1 MTPCT
6 AVLPAYR
13 EPRTGSVLR
22 ARRGRTE
29 QRRDG
34 TDRPL
39 SRPCEVG
46 RRGRAGRPEWGT
58 LYASGGVRQPSAS
71 EPSRNTRP
79 VRCPVMGRHAGHQ
92 RRDGEQTKQS
102 VSARAA
108 GIATPATPPLL
119 KSVDGD
125 PFGGPVGI
133 FTRLD
138 QHVCYTMDGMASSVD
153 TFNPKVTRSRLARPT
168 NPEAFLLSSH
178 PPIA

>member
-1 MTPCT
+1 VPETVPAAPNAHTDRHHPRAYGAPRIMTPCT

-119 KSVDGD
+119 KTAAADGQ
-125 PFGGPVGI
+125 PQWRHLLACSPPP
-133 FTRLD
+133 
-138 QHVCYTMDGMASSVD
+138 SSR
-153 TFNPKVTRSRLARPT
+153 TATSKRSAPNST
-168 NPEAFLLSSH
+168 
-178 PPIA
+178 